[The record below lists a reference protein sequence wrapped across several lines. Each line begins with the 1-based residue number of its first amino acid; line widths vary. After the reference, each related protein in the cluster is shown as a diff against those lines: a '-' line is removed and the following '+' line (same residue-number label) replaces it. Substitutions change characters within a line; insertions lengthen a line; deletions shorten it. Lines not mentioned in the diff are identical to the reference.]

1 MLPSGTNIK
10 FRLGCPSYPDCRF
23 IDYRVCR
30 DSTLLTF
37 HQIYVTQ
44 SFWSHKSI
52 VLVLFSFLFIVLLIG
67 TSRWAGASSSS
78 LGHGPGIS
86 TKFKTSCSS
95 NSIWSCKYD
104 PVHSRN
110 KNVTE
115 IICFELQQQNFVILI
130 AHHYRLDRLTSR
142 SFRVWSL
149 RAMVSFI
156 LDRFTVTSLKLPNKI
171 HLVLKWKK
179 LTFTTENIL
188 IRFYKSESL

>member
-1 MLPSGTNIK
+1 MLSGAQKAYKNNAAFRHQHKIQIRVSELPRLSVYWLPS
-10 FRLGCPSYPDCRF
+10 
-23 IDYRVCR
+23 CR

-37 HQIYVTQ
+37 LRIYVTQ

-104 PVHSRN
+104 PVHSWN

-130 AHHYRLDRLTSR
+130 AHHYRLDRLTYKQKFSG
-142 SFRVWSL
+142 
-149 RAMVSFI
+149 
-156 LDRFTVTSLKLPNKI
+156 
-171 HLVLKWKK
+171 
-179 LTFTTENIL
+179 L
-188 IRFYKSESL
+188 IPGVNGFFYSG